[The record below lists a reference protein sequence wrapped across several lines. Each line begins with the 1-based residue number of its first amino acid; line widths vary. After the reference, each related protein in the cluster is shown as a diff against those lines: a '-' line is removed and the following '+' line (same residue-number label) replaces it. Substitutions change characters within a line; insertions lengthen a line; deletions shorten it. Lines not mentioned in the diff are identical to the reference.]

1 MSRALGQANVPV
13 YGPRP
18 DPMVGCCPRHM
29 NSRVLVDRATDATP
43 TPTSRIAFVTTTED
57 MHSDDMNGL
66 SAHAMT
72 PNRLWEEHPSTG
84 TACCRL
90 WSRPWEIA

>member
-29 NSRVLVDRATDATP
+29 NSRVLVDRDTDATP
-43 TPTSRIAFVTTTED
+43 TPTSRGAFVTTTETCIR
-57 MHSDDMNGL
+57 
-66 SAHAMT
+66 MT
-72 PNRLWEEHPSTG
+72 SMARARMP
-84 TACCRL
+84 
-90 WSRPWEIA
+90 